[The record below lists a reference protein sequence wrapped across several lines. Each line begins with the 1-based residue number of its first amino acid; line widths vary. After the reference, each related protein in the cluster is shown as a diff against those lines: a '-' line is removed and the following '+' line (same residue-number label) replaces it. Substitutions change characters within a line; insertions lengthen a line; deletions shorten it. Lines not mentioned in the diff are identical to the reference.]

1 MSTPRSE
8 EPARGALRPPVGGGP
23 ARAATGT
30 ARAGRVPTSETMS
43 DRDFAVLLDRA
54 AVLTPEG
61 RHLVGPVSISIRT
74 GEHWAVLGPNG
85 AGKTTL
91 LRLLAAE
98 RQPSSGTVTVLGSR
112 VGAVDLRVL
121 RSRVGVV
128 SHAVADRLPPA
139 SSALEIV
146 LTGRRGVLAPWWTVP
161 DEADRVRGKRILA
174 ALGCAALS
182 DQPFGSCSQGERQ
195 RVLLARSLFVE
206 HPLLLLDEPGAGVDL
221 PGREALVLALTTLAR
236 SQDPPTTVHVSH
248 NLEELPPTT
257 SHALLLRAGAVV
269 AVGPI
274 EEVLTEHS
282 MERCFGLSIKVT
294 RVDGRWAA
302 RASASW

>member
-1 MSTPRSE
+1 MSSRTP
-8 EPARGALRPPVGGGP
+8 A
-23 ARAATGT
+23 
-30 ARAGRVPTSETMS
+30 SETMS
-43 DRDFAVLLDRA
+43 HRDFAVFLDRA

-61 RHLVGPVSISIRT
+61 RHLVGPVSVSIRT

-98 RQPSSGTVTVLGSR
+98 RQPSSGTVTVLGAR
-112 VGAVDLRVL
+112 VGAVDLRML

-128 SHAVADRLPPA
+128 SHAVADRLPPTA
-139 SSALEIV
+139 TALEIV
-146 LTGRRGVLAPWWTVP
+146 LTGRRGVLAPWWTTP
-161 DEADRVRGKRILA
+161 DEADPVRGQRILA
-174 ALGCAALS
+174 ALGCGSLAG
-182 DQPFGSCSQGERQ
+182 QTFGSCSQGERQ

-221 PGREALVLALTTLAR
+221 PGREALVLALTALAR

-257 SHALLLRAGAVV
+257 SHALLLRAGEVV
-269 AVGPI
+269 AHGPVD
-274 EEVLTEHS
+274 EVLTEQS
-282 MERCFGLSIKVT
+282 MERCFGLAIRVT
-294 RVDGRWAA
+294 KEDGRWAA